1 MINTSK
7 PKLEKLLIN
16 GKWDKSNYVLSQNW
30 YCYFE
35 DDEFKVDVI
44 LLLKGFI
51 TDGGSIPWWYEWRLN
66 PVGKYLKAYLVH
78 DILYATELIDR
89 ATADAILR
97 AMMKAMGA
105 NRFIR
110 NAVYAAV
117 RIGGGSVWKYHTIA
131 GVMGSR
137 DLVTM
142 QVINKKKHYK

>member
-51 TDGGSIPWWYEWRLN
+51 TDGGSIPWWYE
-66 PVGKYLKAYLVH
+66 
-78 DILYATELIDR
+78 
-89 ATADAILR
+89 
-97 AMMKAMGA
+97 
-105 NRFIR
+105 
-110 NAVYAAV
+110 
-117 RIGGGSVWKYHTIA
+117 
-131 GVMGSR
+131 
-137 DLVTM
+137 
-142 QVINKKKHYK
+142 